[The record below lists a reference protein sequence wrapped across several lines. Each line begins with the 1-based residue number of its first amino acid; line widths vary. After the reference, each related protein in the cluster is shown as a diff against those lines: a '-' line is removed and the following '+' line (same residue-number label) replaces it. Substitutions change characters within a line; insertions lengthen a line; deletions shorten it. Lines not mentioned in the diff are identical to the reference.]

1 MSYEI
6 HKVHKVEDNF
16 CREICEWV
24 YAHVTEFY
32 GVDDIEELTQ
42 EQIDEVDTYR
52 RCRLGEWSVLQS
64 GYNDVVNMWESQ

>member
-42 EQIDEVDTYR
+42 DQIDEVEAFRDT
-52 RCRLGEWSVLQS
+52 LGEWSVLQV
-64 GYNDVVNMWESQ
+64 GYSDVIGMWESQ